1 LIPAGF
7 LELSA
12 DMTDAELVAREET
25 SMCALAAGSTAV
37 NLHLA
42 LPGII
47 AIIAGI
53 VILIFPK
60 VLNYVVAAYLIII
73 GLIQVFNI
81 HI

>member
-1 LIPAGF
+1 MVSARRTPRPAPERWEVPVF
-7 LELSA
+7 AASS
-12 DMTDAELVAREET
+12 T
-25 SMCALAAGSTAV
+25 SI

-47 AIIAGI
+47 ALIAGV

-60 VLNYVVAAYLIII
+60 VLNYIVAAYLIIV
-73 GLIQVFNI
+73 GLIQVFNV

>member
-1 LIPAGF
+1 MF
-7 LELSA
+7 
-12 DMTDAELVAREET
+12 VASST
-25 SMCALAAGSTAV
+25 SI

-47 AIIAGI
+47 ALVAGI

-60 VLNYVVAAYLIII
+60 VLNYIVAAYLIIV
-73 GLIQVFNI
+73 GLIQVFNV

>member
-1 LIPAGF
+1 MVTRPSGGTMFSLLAN
-7 LELSA
+7 
-12 DMTDAELVAREET
+12 T
-25 SMCALAAGSTAV
+25 SI

-47 AIIAGI
+47 ALVAGV

-60 VLNYVVAAYLIII
+60 LLNYIVAGYLIVV
-73 GLIQVFNI
+73 GAIQLFNL

>member
-1 LIPAGF
+1 VI
-7 LELSA
+7 
-12 DMTDAELVAREET
+12 VAAST
-25 SMCALAAGSTAV
+25 SI

-47 AIIAGI
+47 ALVAG
-53 VILIFPK
+53 VLILFFPK
-60 VLNYVVAAYLIII
+60 VLNYVVAIYLIVV